1 MISCSVSLQ
10 PEKFVG
16 CLWFIHEAN
25 MQTQAKTDRQG
36 KKGSRYTPPRTRSDS
51 KPPESTTIERIAAA
65 ARQAFASSGKA
76 AEKML
81 EKMEKDAPAVK
92 PPGKTSSGKQ
102 PGKPPADAATLKG
115 TLLAKLADLQRREDK
130 SATVWTDMYMSDW

>member
-1 MISCSVSLQ
+1 
-10 PEKFVG
+10 
-16 CLWFIHEAN
+16 
-25 MQTQAKTDRQG
+25 
-36 KKGSRYTPPRTRSDS
+36 
-51 KPPESTTIERIAAA
+51 
-65 ARQAFASSGKA
+65 
-76 AEKML
+76 ML

-130 SATVWTDMYMSDW
+130 SGLMLSWDMRRHVRDANGGGTRCGRTGAVI